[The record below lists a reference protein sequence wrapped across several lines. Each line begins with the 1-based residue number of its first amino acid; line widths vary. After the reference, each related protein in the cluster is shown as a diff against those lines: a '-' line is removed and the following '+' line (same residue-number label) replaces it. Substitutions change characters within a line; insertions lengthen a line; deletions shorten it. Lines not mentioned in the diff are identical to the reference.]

1 MKIPYGAGTTQ
12 WIKVVVSSGWV
23 ELLMTVHWTL
33 SIMSVRPPPTT
44 SQCKNVVVFIASF
57 EWEQSLPTYEITL
70 IWCKACFWNAILVYT
85 TMKSFSFKR
94 SWKLA
99 GFLVGI
105 FLPILYIF
113 PNDVLR
119 FYFLLLFLF
128 FFIFLFSKKK
138 SEYLILC
145 SKNSIVGDWNIF
157 TSEEGTNAHTKWP
170 DSIIHHSIFLY
181 LRTTS

>member
-44 SQCKNVVVFIASF
+44 SHCKNVVVFIASF

-113 PNDVLR
+113 PMM
-119 FYFLLLFLF
+119 
-128 FFIFLFSKKK
+128 
-138 SEYLILC
+138 YL
-145 SKNSIVGDWNIF
+145 
-157 TSEEGTNAHTKWP
+157 
-170 DSIIHHSIFLY
+170 DSIFYYYSYSSSSSCFQKKNQNILY
-181 LRTTS
+181 FAVKIV